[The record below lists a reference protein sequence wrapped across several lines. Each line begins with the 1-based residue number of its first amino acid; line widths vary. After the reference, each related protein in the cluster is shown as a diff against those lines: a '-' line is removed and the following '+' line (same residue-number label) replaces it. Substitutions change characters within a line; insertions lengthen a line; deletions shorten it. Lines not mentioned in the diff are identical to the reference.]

1 MAVSLD
7 QLQVFITIA
16 DEGTFSAAAR
26 RLHRAQS
33 AVSYAV
39 GNLEDALG
47 VLLFDRTNRRPTL
60 TASGRALLVE
70 ARDVAG
76 RVDHLMGRARSMVEG
91 IEPQVSLVV
100 DTLFP
105 LERLVSALR
114 ELEERYP
121 GVDVLLRTEAL
132 GAVVSLVL
140 EGRCTA
146 GIGAAVLVPSEGL
159 VVQEAS
165 TVPTVAVVGASHPL
179 AEWGSAPIS
188 DVEIGEHVQLVIT
201 DRSDRTVG
209 LDLGVLSRR
218 SWRLADLG
226 AKHALLVG
234 GFGWGTLPLH
244 MVEDDLEAGRLVPI
258 RPARWNAQNFEVPM
272 ARMHRPTH
280 PPGPALSWLLDRLD
294 QV

>member
-26 RLHRAQS
+26 RLRRAQS

-47 VLLFDRTNRRPTL
+47 VQLFDRTSRRPVL
-60 TASGRALLVE
+60 TAAGSALLVE

-91 IEPQVSLVV
+91 VEPLVSLVV
-100 DTLFP
+100 DSMFP

-140 EGRCTA
+140 DGRCTA
-146 GIGAAVLVPSEGL
+146 GIGAAVLVPAEGL

-165 TVPTVAVVGASHPL
+165 TVPTAAVVGASHPL
-179 AEWGSAPIS
+179 AGWGAAPVP

-201 DRSDRTVG
+201 DRSDRTAG
-209 LDLGVLSRR
+209 QDHGVLSRR
-218 SWRLADLG
+218 TWRLADLA

-234 GFGWGTLPLH
+234 GFGWGTMPLH
-244 MVEDDLEAGRLVPI
+244 MVAEDLDAGRLVRI
-258 RPARWNAQNFEVPM
+258 RPARWSDQAFEVPM
-272 ARMHRPTH
+272 VRMHRPIH
-280 PPGPALSWLLDRLD
+280 PPGPALSWLLERLA
-294 QV
+294 